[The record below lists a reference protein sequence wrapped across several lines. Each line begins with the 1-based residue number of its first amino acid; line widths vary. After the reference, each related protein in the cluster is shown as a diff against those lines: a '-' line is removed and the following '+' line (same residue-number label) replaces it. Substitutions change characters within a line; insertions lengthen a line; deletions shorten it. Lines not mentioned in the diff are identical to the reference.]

1 MRSIWNEQ
9 ARTDIIARIGD
20 LKPDNER
27 RWGKM
32 DCPTMVGHCADG
44 LRMTL
49 GERDLGPP
57 RGPYRFAP
65 IRYLMIHVVPWP
77 KGKAKAPV
85 EPRPR
90 QPGEWEDCRDD
101 LLQLIDRA
109 VRTPVEE
116 FGKTH
121 FLFGRM
127 SHHDWGV
134 LVYRHL
140 DHHLTQFGA

>member
-1 MRSIWNEQ
+1 MKSLWDTE
-9 ARTDIIARIGD
+9 ARREIVERIGR
-20 LKPDNER
+20 LTPDNER

-32 DCPTMVGHCADG
+32 NCPTMVGHLADG

-90 QPGEWEDCRDD
+90 QTSDWEDLHGD
-101 LLQLIDRA
+101 LLALIDRA
-109 VRTPVEE
+109 AQTPADA
-116 FGKTH
+116 FGATH

-127 SHHDWGV
+127 TQRDWGV

-140 DHHLTQFGA
+140 DHHLQQFGA